1 MHSAALHVHV
11 SPAYTETS
19 AHQHT
24 RIITLCVSTSTR
36 SLASDALSECAAMS
50 NALGW
55 MLPPGVRYLWTLP
68 MFHCNGWTFPW
79 ALAAVGGTSVC
90 LRKVTAKGMSVPLL
104 PPPRAPSP
112 RHCCWRFQLA
122 WAVPAWTR
130 G

>member
-1 MHSAALHVHV
+1 
-11 SPAYTETS
+11 
-19 AHQHT
+19 
-24 RIITLCVSTSTR
+24 
-36 SLASDALSECAAMS
+36 MS

-112 RHCCWRFQLA
+112 RHCCWSYEGIAKHRASHLCAAPIVLNTILNADITDKIPFDHQ
-122 WAVPAWTR
+122 
-130 G
+130 